1 MEKEMRMLQKIY
13 NKLFIN
19 EKDPAG
25 ANLFLLVLE
34 IENYCERR
42 GIRPSFSNFSGSGE
56 ALDNYLAQ
64 NKVVLQELFA
74 KRYKGNPNQYSFR
87 KKIQNKKLDFILD
100 ENFKDIQLKKET

>member
-13 NKLFIN
+13 DKLFKN
-19 EKDPAG
+19 EKDPAS

-34 IENYCERR
+34 IEDYFERKGVR
-42 GIRPSFSNFSGSGE
+42 ASFSNFTGSGE

-74 KRYKGNPNQYSFR
+74 KRYGENPNDYSFR

-100 ENFKDIQLKKET
+100 ENFSDIQLKREI